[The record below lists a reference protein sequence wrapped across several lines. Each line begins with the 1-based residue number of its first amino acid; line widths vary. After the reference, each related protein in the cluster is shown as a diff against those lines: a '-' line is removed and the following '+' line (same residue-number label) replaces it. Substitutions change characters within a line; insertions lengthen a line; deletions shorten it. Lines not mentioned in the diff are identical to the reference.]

1 MKEKWN
7 AKMSDCEIHVL
18 VASVSV
24 MIYERGGGG
33 IIISSVNGWA
43 GMNRWGIPEVDQL
56 LEQLGSSASQDAP
69 ECCSAPRRH

>member
-24 MIYERGGGG
+24 MIYERGGGDYHKQRKWMG
-33 IIISSVNGWA
+33 GD
-43 GMNRWGIPEVDQL
+43 E
-56 LEQLGSSASQDAP
+56 
-69 ECCSAPRRH
+69 